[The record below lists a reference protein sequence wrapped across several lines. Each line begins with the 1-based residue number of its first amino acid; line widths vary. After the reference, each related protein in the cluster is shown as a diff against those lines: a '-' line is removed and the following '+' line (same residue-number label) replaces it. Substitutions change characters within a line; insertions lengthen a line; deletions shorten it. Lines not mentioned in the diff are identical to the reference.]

1 MGARLS
7 TTSEGLWLTAALAGV
22 SRLPA
27 ALRVRPVGD
36 VEQMLAGHPGLA
48 VLEDAGVCRDGT
60 LDPDVAEWVCTLGR
74 PDIEV
79 ALEVLRPDGDADR
92 LAGPPPLFEA
102 PSDPLQAAEALRL
115 WRANGPARRAAA
127 VCRRDGSWVG
137 AARVWQVGEQP
148 LDEIVVSPLGRAA
161 IGAVINDLLGPGQ
174 PADFDGINIE
184 TAVLNPILSAWQAR
198 PGMDLVTE
206 LVDAGLTLP
215 QARVMA
221 AAADATAART
231 SLTAIEYS
239 VEGPRLAP
247 HGFSVIDSLSGRV
260 VVSPLAGPDQ
270 RPWTTIFPGTGH
282 RIAAAVT
289 ELLESLPC
297 GRDWM
302 THTRIRPFETR

>member
-27 ALRVRPVGD
+27 VLRVRPVGD

-48 VLEDAGVCRDGT
+48 VLEDAGVCRGGT
-60 LDPDVAEWVCTLGR
+60 LDPDVAEWISTLGR
-74 PDIEV
+74 PDVEV
-79 ALEVLRPDGDADR
+79 ALDVSRPNGQADR

-102 PSDPLQAAEALRL
+102 PSDPLEAAEALRV
-115 WRANGPARRAAA
+115 WRANGAARRAAA
-127 VCRRDGSWVG
+127 VCRRDGSWVA
-137 AARVWQVGEQP
+137 AARVWQVGDEP

-161 IGAVINDLLGPGQ
+161 IGAVINDLIGPGQ

-184 TAVLNPILSAWQAR
+184 TAVLNPIISDWQAR

-206 LVDAGLTLP
+206 LVDVGLTLP
-215 QARVMA
+215 QARIVA
-221 AAADATAART
+221 GAGDATATRA

-239 VEGPRLAP
+239 VEGPHFAP
-247 HGFSVIDSLSGRV
+247 HGISVIDTLSGRV
-260 VVSPLAGPDQ
+260 LVSPVAGPDQ

-282 RIAAAVT
+282 RIATAVT

-297 GRDWM
+297 GRGWT
-302 THTRIRPFETR
+302 THTRIRPFDTR